1 MCGVKWAATTWLV
14 AAVRGLNPRLTT
26 ELKIYTYL
34 RQGRNY
40 DGQINASREYCL
52 VWCGDKITRT
62 KTQLYID

>member
-14 AAVRGLNPRLTT
+14 AAVRGLNPHLTT

-40 DGQINASREYCL
+40 DGQINARREYCL
-52 VWCGDKITRT
+52 V
-62 KTQLYID
+62 